1 MHIHASD
8 EPHYSALD
16 DGKENLI
23 HSYFSL
29 NTIVSNII
37 QITIKTFLIWISKVD
52 GSWDRCAV
60 PTFLLNL

>member
-1 MHIHASD
+1 VDYVGMYLHASD
-8 EPHYSALD
+8 ESDYSTFD

-37 QITIKTFLIWISKVD
+37 EITIKTFLI
-52 GSWDRCAV
+52 
-60 PTFLLNL
+60 